1 MKDNKP
7 DEQSNLDDAKAK
19 DAKPDDD
26 PRAAALRAN
35 LAKRK
40 GQGGARRA
48 GKAVGKTEPSAFDK
62 VRDETPTKG

>member
-1 MKDNKP
+1 MTKDDKP
-7 DEQSNLDDAKAK
+7 STQAKG
-19 DAKPDDD
+19 DDD

-48 GKAVGKTEPSAFDK
+48 GKAVGKTEPSAFDR
-62 VRDETPTKG
+62 VRERQQPERD

>member
-7 DEQSNLDDAKAK
+7 NTPT
-19 DAKPDDD
+19 KPDND

-40 GQGGARRA
+40 GQGSARRS

-62 VRDETPTKG
+62 VRDEQKPEKD

>member
-1 MKDNKP
+1 MKDIKANIPTKP
-7 DEQSNLDDAKAK
+7 DE
-19 DAKPDDD
+19 D

-40 GQGGARRA
+40 GQGGARRS

-62 VRDETPTKG
+62 VRDEQKPADG